1 MPTLDL
7 SHGDTVDVNWTLRNN
22 GTLPAAGG
30 QTVRFY
36 LSQFDQLNTAQDRLV
51 LELADQATDLA
62 AGAERNVTTSLAIP
76 EDLSLTEG
84 TWYLHVQVD
93 AGGAHTE
100 ADESNNETLVAEINL
115 TLPDLPDLTVAQV
128 AAPAVAE
135 PGDRITVGW
144 SVLNQ
149 GGADVAGTWQ
159 TRIWLSDDETIGD
172 DRLLA
177 TVESSGTVAAG
188 DPAGLAQ
195 SAEVT
200 IPEYGV
206 SGDSRFIVELLTN
219 GEGQVFE
226 INPDNNATISE
237 SVTTVPVRLSMAL
250 PTAVVNEKRL
260 TAPLHRHPQRGDRSA
275 ADGVA
280 GQ

>member
-1 MPTLDL
+1 M
-7 SHGDTVDVNWTLRNN
+7 
-22 GTLPAAGG
+22 
-30 QTVRFY
+30 RFY
-36 LSQFDQLNTAQDRLV
+36 LSQFSQLDTDQDRLI
-51 LELADQATDLA
+51 LELTDQATDLA
-62 AGAERNVTTSLAIP
+62 AGADRNVTTSLAIP

-93 AGGAHTE
+93 AGGVHTE

-128 AAPAVAE
+128 RGAGDGGTGRRGHCRVERPQ
-135 PGDRITVGW
+135 PGR
-144 SVLNQ
+144 
-149 GGADVAGTWQ
+149 GGCPTGRGRRGYGFPT
-159 TRIWLSDDETIGD
+159 TRRFGD

-219 GEGQVFE
+219 GEGQVF
-226 INPDNNATISE
+226 
-237 SVTTVPVRLSMAL
+237 
-250 PTAVVNEKRL
+250 
-260 TAPLHRHPQRGDRSA
+260 
-275 ADGVA
+275 
-280 GQ
+280 